1 MEQVI
6 EILKYMEISLIMADI
21 LLVMILVTN
30 GKK

>member
-6 EILKYMEISLIMADI
+6 EILKYIEISLIMADV

>member
-1 MEQVI
+1 MEQII
-6 EILKYMEISLIMADI
+6 EILKYMEISLILADV

>member
-6 EILKYMEISLIMADI
+6 EILKYIEISLVMADV

>member
-6 EILKYMEISLIMADI
+6 EILKYMEISLIMADV